1 MLSKSQ
7 AVRTFYSSYPPL
19 FSLIR
24 IKQTSTLSYNCEN
37 QRTVFLVFQSKVCQ
51 YVQKQNYRSCS
62 GCLYFSF
69 VHYHVPVAFSVTISA
84 HTHDIYLHRATS
96 RLLLNIITESIF
108 FTISS
113 LDMVNHSGHYICS
126 QSHSLC
132 IQFCCIKVCTPHF
145 EISVLVKSYL
155 QLGRILFHCCSNLE
169 RPAYA
174 SAMSF
179 LIVAIPLSSAQ
190 SN

>member
-1 MLSKSQ
+1 M
-7 AVRTFYSSYPPL
+7 FYHYFSESLNSLYAFQKPSCQNLLFFIYPSL
-19 FSLIR
+19 FLIR
-24 IKQTSTLSYNCEN
+24 IKQTATLSYNCED

-69 VHYHVPVAFSVTISA
+69 VHYHVPVALSVTISA

-145 EISVLVKSYL
+145 EISYSL
-155 QLGRILFHCCSNLE
+155 RATSNWVEYFFTAVPTWKDRLM
-169 RPAYA
+169 RQQCP
-174 SAMSF
+174 F
-179 LIVAIPLSSAQ
+179 
-190 SN
+190 